1 MTGTIIFLRF
11 GKGGDTGRNGMRTIF
26 GFIKATVLWHYER
39 GSWQYDVLVMLI
51 LAFIFLIPPRVFDE
65 RKPSQIN
72 APIRMDEATRPEF
85 FSVNDLSN
93 ASPNGTVA
101 GLLESAGR
109 DRLKRPVRVRHFE
122 VVTDIT
128 GKHVVGYNTWFE

>member
-1 MTGTIIFLRF
+1 MARTGIFFVRKN
-11 GKGGDTGRNGMRTIF
+11 GVDSERDGMRTIF

-39 GSWQYDVLVMLI
+39 GSWQYDVLCVLI
-51 LAFIFLIPPRVFDE
+51 LAFIFLIPPGVFDE
-65 RKPSQIN
+65 RKSSQKN
-72 APIRMDEATRPEF
+72 APLRMDEATRPEF

-93 ASPNGTVA
+93 ASPSGTVA

>member
-1 MTGTIIFLRF
+1 
-11 GKGGDTGRNGMRTIF
+11 MRMIF

-39 GSWQYDVLVMLI
+39 GSWQYDVLVGLI
-51 LAFIFLIPPRVFDE
+51 LAFIFLIPPGVFDE
-65 RKPSQIN
+65 RKPSQRN
-72 APIRMDEATRPEF
+72 APISMSDATRPEF
-85 FSVNDLSN
+85 FSVNDLSK
-93 ASPNGTVA
+93 ASHSGTVA

-128 GKHVVGYNTWFE
+128 GKHVVGYYTWFE